1 MNLRVVFMGSPE
13 FSVPI
18 LTALHSAFQVVGVV
32 TQRDKPKG
40 RGQKLYP
47 TPVKVTAS
55 ELGLPVIEPQRLSA
69 EALETIKLWNPDV
82 IVVAAYGKILPESIL
97 RLPRMGCVNLH
108 ASLLPKHRGAS
119 PISSAILAGDRLSGV
134 CTMLMDRG
142 LDTGGIL
149 LCQEVVIDNRDTAG
163 SLHDKLMEPGAA
175 LVVET
180 LRLMAEDAVKPVAQ
194 DDSQATYTGLVS
206 KKDGKIDWN
215 RDADYLNRLVRA
227 MNPWPGAFFMLDED
241 AVKVW
246 EALPSEGN
254 GDPGRVEAIRQ
265 DGLVVGTAAGL
276 LLIRTVQAPGKK
288 SMSASDYARGKRLK
302 AGDFFH

>member
-18 LTALHSAFQVVGVV
+18 LTALHSAFHVVGVV

-47 TPVKVTAS
+47 TPVKVRAS
-55 ELGLPVIEPQRLSA
+55 ELGLQVIEPQRLSA
-69 EALETIKLWNPDV
+69 EALETIRGWNPDV
-82 IVVAAYGKILPESIL
+82 IVVAAYGKILPESLL

-108 ASLLPKHRGAS
+108 ASLLPNYRGAS
-119 PISSAILAGDRLSGV
+119 PISSAILAGDRTSGV

-142 LDTGGIL
+142 LDTGDIL
-149 LCQEVVIDNRDTAG
+149 MCREVAINNRDTAG

-180 LRLMAEDAVKPVAQ
+180 LRLMTEDAVKPAAQ
-194 DDSQATYTGLVS
+194 DDSRATYTGLVS

-227 MNPWPGAFFMLDED
+227 MNPWPGAFFMLDEES
-241 AVKVW
+241 VKVW
-246 EALPSEGN
+246 EALPEQGSGE
-254 GDPGRVEAIRQ
+254 PGRVEGIRS
-265 DGLVVGTAAGL
+265 DGILVGTSAGL
-276 LLIRTVQAPGKK
+276 LLIGTVQAPGKK

-302 AGDFFH
+302 IGDLFH

>member
-1 MNLRVVFMGSPE
+1 MNLRVVFMGTPE

-18 LTALHSAFQVVGVV
+18 LTALHSAFQVAGVV

-47 TPVKVTAS
+47 TPVKVRAL

-69 EALETIKLWNPDV
+69 EALETIKGWDPDV

-97 RLPRMGCVNLH
+97 GLPRMGCVNLH
-108 ASLLPKHRGAS
+108 ASLLPKYRGAS
-119 PISSAILAGDRLSGV
+119 PISSAILAGDRTSGV

-142 LDTGGIL
+142 LDTGDIL
-149 LCQEVVIDNRDTAG
+149 LCREVAIDNRDTTR

-180 LRLMAEDAVKPVAQ
+180 LRLMNEDAVKPVAQ
-194 DDSQATYTGLVS
+194 DDSLATYTGLVT
-206 KKDGKIDWN
+206 KKDGRIDWN

-227 MNPWPGAFFMLDED
+227 MNPWPGAFFMLDEE
-241 AVKVW
+241 AVRVW
-246 EALPSEGN
+246 EALPEG
-254 GDPGRVEAIRQ
+254 GSGEPGRVEGIRS
-265 DGLVVGTAAGL
+265 DGILVGTSAGI

-302 AGDFFH
+302 AGDLFH